1 LRIENGKQEEGNYEL
16 SREGIIKD
24 SNKKNPKQTFFYFF
38 FGRIE
43 EWQQLLISKR
53 GNYQEDPSGI

>member
-24 SNKKNPKQTFFYFF
+24 SNKKI
-38 FGRIE
+38 R
-43 EWQQLLISKR
+43 SKPFSTSSLDGLR
-53 GNYQEDPSGI
+53 NGSNY